1 MKRPENPF
9 LVKGYIDATYFC
21 DREEE
26 TQLLIERAKNGINTM
41 LFSIRRMGKTGLI
54 SHVFTQI
61 EENNQYKGIYID
73 IYATQNLSEFN
84 HILAGSVLRA
94 LPSNKSIGKKFL
106 EMLKGFRPVI
116 SYDSYTGNPEISF
129 DFKTQQEYETSIYRI
144 FEFLENQKQHIVIA
158 FDEFQQIANYP
169 EKNTEA
175 LLRTIIQQLQNVSFI
190 FSGSQKH
197 ILIELFNSSKRPFFA
212 STQPMYLPSIPTEKY
227 FEFIQRTFKNY
238 NIQIDDPEI
247 NFILDWT
254 KKHTYYTQAFCNKLF
269 SLFSKKK
276 RITMQEINIC
286 CDTLLKEQEIV
297 FYQYRNLLTS
307 NQWQLLG
314 AIAKEDEISEPTSY
328 AFVAKYNLGN
338 ASSVRRSLLALIE
351 KEMIVELV
359 SNENKSRYR
368 LYDGFLSRWLE
379 RN

>member
-1 MKRPENPF
+1 MKKPENPF
-9 LVKGYIDATYFC
+9 LVKGYLDAAYFC

-26 TQLLIERAKNGINTM
+26 TQLLIDRSKNGINTT

-54 SHVFTQI
+54 NHVFAQI
-61 EENNQYKGIYID
+61 EKDNLYKGIYID

-84 HILAGSVLRA
+84 HVLAGSVLRA
-94 LPSNKSIGKKFL
+94 LPSNKTIGKKFL
-106 EMLKGFRPVI
+106 DLLKGFRPVI

-175 LLRTIIQQLQNVSFI
+175 LLRTIIQRLQNVSFI

-212 STQPMYLPSIPTEKY
+212 STQPMYLDSIPTGKY
-227 FEFIQRTFKNY
+227 FVFIQETFKKY
-238 NIQIDDPEI
+238 NIQIDSTEI
-247 NFILDWT
+247 NFILNWT

-269 SLFSKKK
+269 SLFSKTKH
-276 RITMQEINIC
+276 ITMQEINIC

-307 NQWQLLG
+307 NQWQLLA

-328 AFVAKYNLGN
+328 AFVSKYNLGN
-338 ASSVRRSLLALIE
+338 ASSVRRSLLALVD

-359 SNENKSRYR
+359 SNENKSNYR
-368 LYDGFLSRWLE
+368 LYDGFLSKWLE
-379 RN
+379 RS